1 MCDYSNAAAALRK
14 EWLEDMIKIAEEA
27 GLYEDEPTLDEAV
40 DAVKRVRQI
49 HKKMKHSY
57 GKIACT
63 ECGQTWPCQ
72 TTRALDG
79 ELQG

>member
-1 MCDYSNAAAALRK
+1 MCDYSNQADIRRQVLT
-14 EWLEDMIKIAEEA
+14 DMIKIAEEA
-27 GLYEDEPTLDEAV
+27 GLYENEPTLEEAAE
-40 DAVKRVRQI
+40 AVKRVRQI